1 MADYFL
7 DSSAVIKRYIN
18 ERGSRFIDG
27 LVDLEYGNNVF
38 LAQITI
44 VEVASAFARRRKGK
58 TLADKDAAT
67 ALESFTIEL
76 ADIYLTV
83 EISTEVVIA
92 ATEIATKHALRG
104 YDAVQLAAAL
114 AANRDLTANGYN
126 ALTFVSADD
135 DLNSGALAEGLG
147 VENPNDYDTNEGAG

>member
-1 MADYFL
+1 MGNYFL
-7 DSSAVIKRYIN
+7 DSSAVVKRYIN
-18 ERGSRFIDG
+18 EQGSGFVDG
-27 LVDLEYGNNVF
+27 LVDLEQENSVF
-38 LAQITI
+38 LAQITR

-58 TLADKDAAT
+58 TLANENAVS
-67 ALESFTIEL
+67 ALEAFTIEL

-83 EISTEVVIA
+83 DITTDLVIA

-114 AANRDLTANGYN
+114 TANRVLTESGRD

-135 DLNSGALAEGLG
+135 DLNSAAMAEGLKVG
-147 VENPNDYDTNEGAG
+147 NPDDYP